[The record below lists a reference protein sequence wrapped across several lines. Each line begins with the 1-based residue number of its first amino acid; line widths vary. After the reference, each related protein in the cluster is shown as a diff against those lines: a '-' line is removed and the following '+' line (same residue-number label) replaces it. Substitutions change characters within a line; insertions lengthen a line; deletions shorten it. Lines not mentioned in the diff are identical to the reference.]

1 MVSKSYKKLNVRPN
15 TFNMVMEECVEE
27 FLKYNPSFEG
37 INITQEFIVQRIAK
51 KYLGRL

>member
-1 MVSKSYKKLNVRPN
+1 MVSKSYRKLNVRPD
-15 TFNMVMEECVEE
+15 TFNLVMVECVEE

-37 INITQEFIVQRIAK
+37 MNITQEYIVKRIAK